1 MWSRGTSPC
10 HFLRYLHI
18 FSSGLTTFTLPEWT
32 QNWLCRLASH
42 EENRFCYFLK
52 YFFHGHPALGR
63 GSCFLELFGGLAS
76 CFCSPWDGTL
86 TYAEKQVPFHYAMS
100 PMLWGCLLACLL
112 IFWGRVPLSC
122 RGYIWIHKLP
132 ASASNIKSLYCQ
144 TELNSQCFYAQIF
157 LGLL

>member
-10 HFLRYLHI
+10 HFLRHLHI

-63 GSCFLELFGGLAS
+63 GSCFLELFGGLVS
-76 CFCSPWDGTL
+76 CFCMQPLGWNPHICWEASALPL
-86 TYAEKQVPFHYAMS
+86 CYVPNALGVFAY
-100 PMLWGCLLACLL
+100 LLACLFFEAGSL
-112 IFWGRVPLSC
+112 LAAADIFEFTSFRPQPQILKACTARLSWTARVFMPKFS
-122 RGYIWIHKLP
+122 
-132 ASASNIKSLYCQ
+132 
-144 TELNSQCFYAQIF
+144 
-157 LGLL
+157 